1 MYGYISVEGFL
12 PSAELLEGK
21 FGASNG
27 KLAVTNSNF
36 PIPDPKFGVADSN
49 FELPNLKASTDLSA
63 FDESLFYELDLAG
76 DVLSLSK
83 LEFC

>member
-27 KLAVTNSNF
+27 KLAVTDSNF
-36 PIPDPKFGVADSN
+36 PIPDPKIGIADSN
-49 FELPNLKASTDLSA
+49 FELYLLY
-63 FDESLFYELDLAG
+63 F
-76 DVLSLSK
+76 LSLLS
-83 LEFC
+83 LGN